1 MQVCLLIRT
10 YPTKAFDVVKR
21 LEVDERLD
29 VFPVFGRY
37 DVVVFA
43 ELKDKEEVL
52 ELIRRAGEIEGVTR
66 VEALT
71 EV

>member
-1 MQVCLLIRT
+1 MKVCLLIRT

-21 LEVDERLD
+21 LEMDARLD

-43 ELKDKEEVL
+43 DLANKEEL
-52 ELIRRAGEIEGVTR
+52 LNLIRKASQVEGVTR
-66 VEALT
+66 VETLV

>member
-52 ELIRRAGEIEGVTR
+52 ELIKKLNGGDGCG
-66 VEALT
+66 
-71 EV
+71 